1 MNFISKFI
9 RKLFFSELDRF
20 SKSLGYKTWDELM
33 DNTYHIFTIPPD
45 AEWFVSELPNKKW
58 AVWNDEGEPPFP
70 FTEFSKWEDA
80 IRYLRNI
87 FEKNGYPEENWDPEG
102 FDFNDDIFSILPKKS
117 KRIDN

>member
-1 MNFISKFI
+1 M
-9 RKLFFSELDRF
+9 E
-20 SKSLGYKTWDELM
+20 
-33 DNTYHIFTIPPD
+33 NTYHIFTIPPD
-45 AEWFVSELPNKKW
+45 AEWFATELPNKNW

-102 FDFNDDIFSILPKKS
+102 FDLNDNIFSTLPEKS
-117 KRIDN
+117 KRIDD